1 MYVFQF
7 DLPYNEMTSDI
18 PKEYSI
24 KIPSGEVENKYVF
37 ASNQHGGM
45 LADPCVIDSG
55 EAYF

>member
-1 MYVFQF
+1 
-7 DLPYNEMTSDI
+7 MTSDI

-45 LADPCVIDSG
+45 LADPWVIDSG
-55 EAYF
+55 KEYF